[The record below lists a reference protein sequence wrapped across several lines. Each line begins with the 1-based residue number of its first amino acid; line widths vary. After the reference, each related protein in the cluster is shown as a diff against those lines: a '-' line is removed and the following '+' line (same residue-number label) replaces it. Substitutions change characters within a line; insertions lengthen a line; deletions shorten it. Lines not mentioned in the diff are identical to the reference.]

1 MKSKGKLRNKRKKFN
16 EKFYKFV
23 KKKKKF
29 VNFFVDLSLKE
40 GVNLGEKL
48 ESDSLVESV
57 EGLKGDYFDLFNF
70 IGIFLKGKK
79 LKYKKYKDK
88 KRKK

>member
-1 MKSKGKLRNKRKKFN
+1 MKSKGKLRNKIKKFD

-23 KKKKKF
+23 KKKMKF
-29 VNFFVDLSLKE
+29 VKIFVDLSLKE

-48 ESDSLVESV
+48 ESDSLVECD
-57 EGLKGDYFDLFNF
+57 EGLKGGYFDLFNF

-79 LKYKKYKDK
+79 LK
-88 KRKK
+88 